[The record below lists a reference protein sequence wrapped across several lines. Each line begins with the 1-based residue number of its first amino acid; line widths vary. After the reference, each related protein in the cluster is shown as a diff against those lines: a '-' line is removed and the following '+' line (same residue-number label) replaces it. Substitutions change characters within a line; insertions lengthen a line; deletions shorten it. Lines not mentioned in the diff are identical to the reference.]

1 MKRITFKSI
10 ILLVLWDL
18 LILNPLIAQSDNW
31 PQFRGA
37 NSSGIAAEHQ
47 DPPEIFGPELNMI
60 WNSELSS
67 GQSSPCIWQD
77 NIFITGYEKEDSL
90 LIMYCLDRTLGIIKW
105 QKEIRVK
112 EFEKVHFTSSPANAT
127 PATDGE
133 RVIFYFSSFG
143 LLCFDFDGELKWE
156 FPMAVPESRHGMGT
170 SPVIS
175 GDLVLLN
182 CFGHNNDPSLL
193 ALNKY
198 DGKITWK
205 HTSPVQEDE
214 SVDSYSTPV
223 VYNDR
228 VIIYRSKDVS
238 AYDIYT
244 GNRIWNYVVNLS
256 PSDAVCTP
264 VIGNDI
270 LYVTLFS
277 TLGNRA
283 LRKEFP
289 DYTTLSLQYD
299 ENRDSLLSKEE
310 VKDFNF
316 RNYPEKGDLVEPLS
330 VFEWFWYWDANKDGF
345 IDNSEWISVIQDCE
359 SYYNRQGLKA
369 IRLKGEGDISIN
381 NFLWGN
387 SDKVPHVTSPLYF
400 NNLVYTVKSGGIVAC
415 FDAETGDLQFRE
427 RLGAA
432 GAYFASPII
441 ANNKIYFASI
451 NGIVTVIETGNRL
464 NILAKNDLDDKI
476 SATPAIVDNKLYIRT
491 SSSLSVFG
499 D

>member
-1 MKRITFKSI
+1 MKRITIKSI
-10 ILLVLWDL
+10 ILLGLWNL
-18 LILNPLIAQSDNW
+18 FTLNPLIAQSDNW
-31 PQFRGA
+31 PQFRGI

-47 DPPEIFGPELNMI
+47 DPPERFGAELNMI

-90 LIMYCLDRTLGIIKW
+90 LIMYCLDRSFGTIKW
-105 QKEIRVK
+105 QKEILVK

-143 LLCFDFDGELKWE
+143 LLCFDFDGELNWE
-156 FPMAVPESRHGMGT
+156 FPMAIPESMHGMGT

-214 SVDSYSTPV
+214 SVNSYSTPI

-228 VIIYRSKDVS
+228 IIIYRSNDVS

-256 PSDAVCTP
+256 TLDAVCTP
-264 VIGNDI
+264 VIWNDI

-277 TLGNRA
+277 TQGNRA
-283 LRKEFP
+283 MIEEFP
-289 DYTTLSLQYD
+289 DYTAVSHQYD

-310 VKDFNF
+310 VKDLTWHP
-316 RNYPEKGDLVEPLS
+316 YPEKGDLVEPMS
-330 VFEWFWYWDANKDGF
+330 VFEMFWIWDANEDEF
-345 IDNSEWISVIQDCE
+345 IDNSEWIKVIQDCE
-359 SYYNRQGLKA
+359 SLYDRQGLKA
-369 IRLKGEGDISIN
+369 IRLGGEGDISFN

-387 SDKVPHVTSPLYF
+387 SDKVPHITSPLYF

-415 FDAETGDLQFRE
+415 FDAENGELQFRE
-427 RLGAA
+427 RLGAP
-432 GAYFASPII
+432 GAYFASPVI
-441 ANNKIYFASI
+441 ANNKIYFASL
-451 NGIVTVIETGNRL
+451 NGIVTVMEAGNRF

>member
-1 MKRITFKSI
+1 MKRITIKSI
-10 ILLVLWDL
+10 ILLGLWNL
-18 LILNPLIAQSDNW
+18 FTLNPLIAQSDNW
-31 PQFRGA
+31 PQFRGI

-47 DPPEIFGPELNMI
+47 DPPERFGPELNMI

-112 EFEKVHFTSSPANAT
+112 EVEKVHFTSSPANAT

-156 FPMAVPESRHGMGT
+156 FPMAVPESVHGMGT

-175 GDLVLLN
+175 GDLVILN
-182 CFGHNNDPSLL
+182 CFGNNNDPSLL

-214 SVDSYSTPV
+214 VVDSYSTPV
-223 VYNDR
+223 VYYDR
-228 VIIYRSKDVS
+228 IIIYRSKDVS
-238 AYDIYT
+238 AYDIHT
-244 GNRIWNYVVNLS
+244 GKRIWNYVVDL
-256 PSDAVCTP
+256 SDAVGTP

-270 LYVTLFS
+270 LYVTFFS
-277 TLGNRA
+277 TRGNRL
-283 LRKEFP
+283 LREAFP
-289 DYTTLSLQYD
+289 DYTTVSLQYD
-299 ENRDSLLSKEE
+299 ENMDGLLSKEE
-310 VKDFNF
+310 VKDFTF
-316 RNYPEKGDLVEPLS
+316 HPYPEKGDLIEPFSL
-330 VFEWFWYWDANKDGF
+330 FDMFGFWDTNNDEF
-345 IDNSEWISVIQDCE
+345 IDYSEWIKVIKDNE
-359 SYYNRQGLKA
+359 SFYDRQGLKA
-369 IRLKGEGDISIN
+369 IRLGGEGDINFN
-381 NFLWGN
+381 NFLWVN
-387 SDKVPHVTSPLYF
+387 SDKVPHITSPLYF
-400 NNLVYTVKSGGIVAC
+400 KNLVYTVKSGGIVAC
-415 FDAETGDLQFRE
+415 FDAETGELQFRE
-427 RLGAA
+427 RIGAA
-432 GAYFASPII
+432 GAYFASPVI

-451 NGIVTVIETGNRL
+451 NGIVTVIEAGNRF